1 VIRSRRRAHVVWLPW
16 LGGLLVV
23 YLLFPIGAFLVRLV
37 GSDDRGFNQPGL
49 WSALRISVEGA
60 TISLLIIVVLGIPL
74 AYWLAHSRHSFAS
87 VIGFAVQL
95 PLALPPLMSGIVLI
109 YLVGPY
115 SFLGEHSGDRL
126 NETLAGVVLAQSFVS
141 APFLVISARSAF
153 ATVDPALDDLAATL
167 GHRPLARFFRVHLPL
182 ARPGIRA
189 GMILTWLRAFGEYG
203 ATVIIAY
210 HPFSLPIYT
219 ANQFAGVGLPTTQAP
234 TALALGAAVVVIGVG
249 NLRRPARRR
258 PRALPTPEAPPQES
272 TTPLGFDLDVHV
284 GTFSVRL
291 CHPAG
296 GHRLAILG
304 PSGSGKSVTLKAVAG
319 LLGPR
324 VGTVTYGGADVTGLA
339 PEDRDVGYVPQG
351 LGLMPGRTV
360 WSQATFGV
368 KAVPARAAW
377 WLEVLH
383 LQGLADRLPDQLS
396 GGQRQRV
403 SLARALSTDPRL
415 VLLDEPFS
423 ALDAPVRDE
432 LVRELR
438 RLQHETGLSTVLVTH
453 DPTEAAMLADELL
466 VVVDGRLLQAGRCA
480 DVFRRPAS
488 AEVARLLGI
497 DNLLSGVAGPHGSIL
512 VGPSDAATPLVTP
525 SSVDPASVT
534 ALSLTVA
541 SATTWPDGTPVLW
554 RVRPELVVVRA
565 GGAYPV
571 VVTDAVVAGS
581 GTTVTLQLVGGA
593 QLLARSL
600 SVEHLQ
606 VGEHCAIDIDPF
618 DVSAWPAGDTGIGA
632 VARGEVR
639 GVGPSPRS

>member
-1 VIRSRRRAHVVWLPW
+1 MPW

-23 YLLFPIGAFLVRLV
+23 YLLFPIGAFLYRLI
-37 GSDDRGFNQPGL
+37 GSHDRGFHEPGL
-49 WSALRISVEGA
+49 WSALGISVEGA
-60 TISLLIIVVLGIPL
+60 TISLLIIVVLGVPL
-74 AYWLAHSRHSFAS
+74 AYWLAHSRSRFAS
-87 VIGFAVQL
+87 VVGFAVQL

-115 SFLGEHSGDRL
+115 SFLGVHSGDRL
-126 NETLAGVVLAQSFVS
+126 SETVAGVVLAQSFVS

-167 GHRPLARFFRVHLPL
+167 GHRPLARFFRVHLPV
-182 ARPGIRA
+182 ASPGIRA

-219 ANQFAGVGLPTTQAP
+219 ANQFAGYGLPTTQAP
-234 TALALGAAVVVIGVG
+234 TALALGAAGLAIAVG

-258 PRALPTPEAPPQES
+258 PRVLPVPQAPPPAI

-284 GTFSVRL
+284 GTFSLRL
-291 CHPAG
+291 RHPTG

-324 VGTVTYGGADVTGLA
+324 VGAVTYGGIDVSGLA
-339 PEDRDVGYVPQG
+339 PEDRGIGYVPQG
-351 LGLMPGRTV
+351 LGLIPGRTV

-368 KAVPARAAW
+368 RAVPARAAW
-377 WLEVLH
+377 WLEVLR
-383 LQGLADRLPDQLS
+383 LEGLADRLPEQLS

-438 RLQHETGLSTVLVTH
+438 RLQHEAGLSTVLVTH

-466 VVVDGRLLQAGRCA
+466 VVVDGRLLQAGPCA

-497 DNLLSGVAGPHGSIL
+497 DNLLTGVAGPQGGIVVAPVDGATRTGAGAPDRSVPSAENL
-512 VGPSDAATPLVTP
+512 GPPAADVDPPPLATGATTIATVRTWTEGTPL
-525 SSVDPASVT
+525 
-534 ALSLTVA
+534 
-541 SATTWPDGTPVLW
+541 LW
-554 RVRPELVVVRA
+554 RVRPELIVVRPA
-565 GGAYPV
+565 GAYPV
-571 VVTDAVVAGS
+571 VVTDSVVTGS
-581 GTTVTLQLVGGA
+581 GTTVTLRLDGGA
-593 QLLARSL
+593 ELLARSP
-600 SVEHLQ
+600 SVDSLQ
-606 VGEHCAIDIDPF
+606 VGERCAIDIDPF
-618 DVSAWPAGDTGIGA
+618 DVSAWPAGDVAA
-632 VARGEVR
+632 VAPE
-639 GVGPSPRS
+639 